1 MSKVFGH
8 HQHNNLSQFIN
19 RNQLLHKYQY
29 GFRNNSSTEMALSQL
44 CEHLTSSMEQKRIT
58 CSIFLDLCKA
68 FDTVDHS
75 ILLSK
80 LNNLGIRGLPAKLIQ
95 SYFQGRTQV
104 TIVNGVKSAPANICC
119 GVP

>member
-1 MSKVFGH
+1 
-8 HQHNNLSQFIN
+8 
-19 RNQLLHKYQY
+19 
-29 GFRNNSSTEMALSQL
+29 
-44 CEHLTSSMEQKRIT
+44 MEQKRIT

-95 SYFQGRTQV
+95 SYLQV
-104 TIVNGVKSAPANICC
+104 TIINGVKSAPANICC
-119 GVP
+119 GVPQGSILGPLLFLLYINDLEKASSFDVRLFADDACLLLDSNNSNSLKNF